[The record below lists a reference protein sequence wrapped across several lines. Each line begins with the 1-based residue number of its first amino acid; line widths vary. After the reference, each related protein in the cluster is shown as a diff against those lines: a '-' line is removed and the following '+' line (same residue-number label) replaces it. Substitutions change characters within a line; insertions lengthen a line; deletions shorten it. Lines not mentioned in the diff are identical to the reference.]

1 MVYGVKC
8 SVQPMDFLDPKA
20 KRRHLITLI
29 IGYGLMAVLIAI
41 ATFILVYSAYGFDV
55 DRKTGQVIQN
65 GLVFVDSAPDKAK
78 VRFNDSEQK
87 DQTNSRYALPS
98 GQYDLKIEKNQYR
111 PWQRNFELKG
121 GAVERFTYPMLI
133 VNDLKPQQ
141 FQTYDVS
148 PRMVTE
154 SPDRRW
160 LIVASGS
167 SIIDFTELDLNTL
180 NNNDQPQS
188 RQFKVAADLF
198 AQADGTHIFEAV
210 EWANDNK
217 HILIKHTYQGGNE
230 FVVVARENP
239 ATSININRLLGQ
251 NPTKITLRDK
261 KFDQWHLYT
270 EAGGVLQLA
279 DAKRAIVPL
288 LTNVTSYK
296 THDDDTIIYSQPTAD
311 GKYHRVSLIQDGKE
325 PYVVKDVAPGAVFL
339 DIARYSG
346 SWYVVIG
353 SDAERRTYVYREPLA
368 VLQRKDGTKPAPRTI
383 QKATG
388 AMTQVSFSKNTRFI
402 MTQSGQHIEVHDAE
416 YNRNYGYDVSTP
428 FDPSIKLV
436 WMDGHRLQARSKDKA
451 MMFDYDGLNKQEL
464 VTNLTGSPLVF
475 NRDYT
480 IIYSIDNVAS
490 NKSGLFSTKLR
501 LDEDI

>member
-1 MVYGVKC
+1 MYGVKYN
-8 SVQPMDFLDPKA
+8 VQPMDFLDPKA

-29 IGYGLMAVLIAI
+29 IGYGLMAILIAI

-78 VRFNDSEQK
+78 VQFNGSEQK

-111 PWQRNFELKG
+111 PWQRSFELKG

-133 VNDLKPQQ
+133 VSDLKPQQ

-148 PRMVTE
+148 PRAVTE

-167 SIIDFTELDLNTL
+167 SLVDFTEYDLNTL
-180 NNNDQPQS
+180 NNNDQPQT

-198 AQADGTHIFEAV
+198 TQAAGAHVFEVV

-217 HILIKHTYQGGNE
+217 HFLIKHTYQGGNE
-230 FVVVARENP
+230 FVMVARENQ
-239 ATSININRLLGQ
+239 AESININRLLSQ
-251 NPTKITLRDK
+251 SPTKVTLRDK
-261 KFDQWHLYT
+261 KFDQWHLYN

-279 DAKRAIVPL
+279 DAKKVITPL

-296 THDDDTIIYSQPTAD
+296 THDDDTILYSQLTAD
-311 GKYHRVSLIQDGKE
+311 GKYQRISLIQDGKE
-325 PYVVKDVAPGAVFL
+325 PYAVKDVAAGAVFL
-339 DIARYSG
+339 DIARYDG

-353 SDAERRTYVYREPLA
+353 SDAEHRTYVYREPLN

-383 QKATG
+383 QKAIG

-416 YNRNYGYDVSTP
+416 YNRNYAYDAASP
-428 FDPSIKLV
+428 FDPAIKLE
-436 WMDGHRLQARSKDKA
+436 WMDGHRLQARSQNRA
-451 MMFDYDGLNKQEL
+451 IMFDYDGLNKQEL
-464 VTNLTGSPLVF
+464 VTNLTSSALIF
-475 NRDYT
+475 DRDYT
-480 IIYSIDNVAS
+480 AVYSIDTVAS
-490 NKSGLFSTKLR
+490 NKSGLFTTKLR
-501 LDEDI
+501 LDEDM